1 MNPTYDFTGQVALV
15 TGAAKGMGLATARMF
30 AESGASVVLA
40 DLDGDLAAR
49 EAERIVAEGGT
60 AIGVACD
67 VADEAQVAATV
78 DRAVAEYG
86 RLDMAFNNAG
96 IQVPPSDAADE
107 PVEHFERVTAV
118 NQRGVWA
125 CMKHELRVM
134 REQGS
139 GAIVNCSSLGGLV
152 GLPQRAAYH
161 GTKHAVLGM
170 TKSAGVEYAPRGIR
184 INAVCPGTIDTPM
197 VADMLEGQAEA
208 MAEIMKQ
215 QSIGRLGRAEEVA
228 AAVLWLCSPGASFV
242 IGVGLPVDGGFTGC
256 CPSCGYRRSFGREG
270 LVHRERGGSR
280 ARARHA
286 DDAARRPARAPAS
299 HRLQEGL

>member
-1 MNPTYDFTGQVALV
+1 MNPIYDFKGRVALV
-15 TGAAKGMGLATARMF
+15 TGAAKGLGLTTARMF

-40 DLDGDLAAR
+40 DLDGDLVAK
-49 EAERIVAEGGT
+49 EAERIVGDSGT
-60 AIGVACD
+60 AIGLACD
-67 VADEAQVAATV
+67 VADETQVKGMV

-96 IQVPPSDAADE
+96 IQVPPSDAAEE
-107 PVEHFERVTAV
+107 PIEHFERVTAV

-134 REQGS
+134 RDQGS

-161 GTKHAVLGM
+161 ATKHAVLGM

-197 VADMLEGQAEA
+197 VAEMLQGQSKS

-215 QSIGRLGRAEEVA
+215 QPIGRMGRSEEVA
-228 AAVLWLCSPGASFV
+228 AAVLWLCSPAASFV
-242 IGVGLPVDGGFTGC
+242 IGVGLPVDGGFTA
-256 CPSCGYRRSFGREG
+256 
-270 LVHRERGGSR
+270 H
-280 ARARHA
+280 
-286 DDAARRPARAPAS
+286 
-299 HRLQEGL
+299 

>member
-1 MNPTYDFTGQVALV
+1 MNPIYDFKGQVALV

-30 AESGASVVLA
+30 VESGASVVLA
-40 DLDGDLAAR
+40 DIDGDLAAK
-49 EAERIVAEGGT
+49 EAERIAAEGGT

-67 VADEAQVAATV
+67 VADEAQVAAMV

-86 RLDMAFNNAG
+86 RIDMAFNNAG

-107 PVEHFERVTAV
+107 PIEHFERVTAV

-134 REQGS
+134 RDQGS

-215 QSIGRLGRAEEVA
+215 QSIGRLGWAEEVA
-228 AAVLWLCSPGASFV
+228 TAVLWLCSPAASFV
-242 IGVGLPVDGGFTGC
+242 IGVAC
-256 CPSCGYRRSFGREG
+256 RSMAASPRTETTPMDMPTSDFVRACSLAELQAKGRHTDVS
-270 LVHRERGGSR
+270 LVS
-280 ARARHA
+280 
-286 DDAARRPARAPAS
+286 
-299 HRLQEGL
+299 